1 MPPRCRTCAGV
12 RNYRTD
18 NPLPERRHQS
28 RVSVT
33 AAGRISWI
41 PFVWCLVVTVLLAS
55 ALRTISWS
63 YVDTATNISAA
74 ADTRSWREVVS
85 DSLTKSAEYRP
96 LLDLGT
102 KAAYQVL
109 GLNLWVYQGVVVLEF
124 ALILGALVLLFRPTS
139 RPQAVAATLALTVV
153 VGLHT
158 SQILFL
164 FVPLN
169 AYAASMLI
177 VLAVALLATTPRQ
190 RGLLEW
196 TLLPLTLAGL
206 LWLEL
211 AVLIVPLTAVA
222 WWMKAPGTSWRS
234 VIASLAAL
242 AIYMYARIGFAPS
255 VGLGSPDTG
264 LGFSNISTAES
275 SALFEHARWLFWL
288 YNVGA
293 TFATAVASEP
303 RAGTF
308 RLIGALLA
316 GNVPTWMWLHVLSSV
331 ATTAVVCV
339 GLLGIRSRPPRD
351 RLIAAFGAVLMVGG
365 STLGFLYTRDRIA
378 LPVGI
383 GYAMLVYVAMSA
395 VFDRRSATWRA
406 ASVAL
411 VLTLGT
417 CWSIR
422 VGEMYVTLR
431 DVAVDYH
438 SEWYRP
444 EALAAAA
451 QNPVVARMRSMAL
464 DHPPVDTRR
473 DPPWTYTIFERRFQP

>member
-1 MPPRCRTCAGV
+1 M
-12 RNYRTD
+12 
-18 NPLPERRHQS
+18 PERLHQS
-28 RVSVT
+28 SVSVT

-41 PFVWCLVVTVLLAS
+41 PFIWCLLVTLLLAS
-55 ALRTISWS
+55 ALRTIRWS

-74 ADTRSWREVVS
+74 ADTRSWHEVVS
-85 DSLTKSAEYRP
+85 DSFTKSAEYRP

-109 GLNLWVYQGVVVLEF
+109 GLNLWIYQAVVVLEF
-124 ALILGALVLLFRPTS
+124 ALILAVLVVLFRPTRRS
-139 RPQAVAATLALTVV
+139 QIVAATLALTVV
-153 VGLHT
+153 VGLHS

-169 AYAASMLI
+169 AYSTSMLI
-177 VLAVALLATTPRQ
+177 VLVVALLATTPRHHG
-190 RGLLEW
+190 RLEW
-196 TLLPLTLAGL
+196 MLLPLTLAGL

-211 AVLIVPLTAVA
+211 AVLIVPLVGVA

-242 AIYMYARIGFAPS
+242 GIYMYARIGFAPS
-255 VGLGSPDTG
+255 IGLGSPDTG

-293 TFATAVASEP
+293 TFATVLVSEP

-316 GNVPTWMWLHVLSSV
+316 GHVPTWMWLHVLSSV
-331 ATTAVVCV
+331 ATTAIVGA
-339 GLLGIRSRPPRD
+339 GLLAIRSRPARD
-351 RLIAAFGAVLMVGG
+351 RQIAAFGAVLMAGG
-365 STLGFLYTRDRIA
+365 SVLGFLYTRDRIA

-383 GYAMLVYVAMSA
+383 GYAMLVYVALSSILERKSATRAISA
-395 VFDRRSATWRA
+395 V
-406 ASVAL
+406 L
-411 VLTLGT
+411 VLALGI

-431 DVAVDYH
+431 DVAWDYH
-438 SEWYRP
+438 SEWDRP
-444 EALAAAA
+444 EALASAA
-451 QNPVVARMRSMAL
+451 QYPVVARMRAMAV
-464 DHPPVDTRR
+464 DDPPADPRR
-473 DPPWTYTIFERRFQP
+473 DPRWTYAIFERRFVPVDP